1 MAHLGRKVSSR
12 LLMVVSLE
20 LFWQRDKRSAG
31 TYSPD
36 RCDPACGY
44 GGTCQQGNTTAT
56 CQCRPG
62 WGGQTCDQ
70 CASGHFGADC
80 QRESLLAFAIERNLT
95 RGSACAGDCTQCDDG
110 LAGTGT
116 CLGTKTDSLKRQS
129 SPVLIRQPADGLECD
144 CLHGTCNSANECTC
158 AAGWITNSSASIKCN
173 TCAPGFFQT
182 KSSDCQG
189 MSRYRYIHERV

>member
-1 MAHLGRKVSSR
+1 MVFSKKAYHDLIPTGEGDWSSIYLPDGWYGTLAAGQAIWGAVPDKGQLR
-12 LLMVVSLE
+12 NGPPRTRGFVEIAYGE
-20 LFWQRDKRSAG
+20 LSSSVNRGLRGMETGADRR
-31 TYSPD
+31 D

-44 GGTCQQGNTTAT
+44 GGTCQQGNMTAT

-80 QRESLLAFAIERNLT
+80 QRESLLANGIGRTLT
-95 RGSACAGDCTQCDDG
+95 ESIACSGDCTQCDDG

-129 SPVLIRQPADGLECD
+129 IPP
-144 CLHGTCNSANECTC
+144 
-158 AAGWITNSSASIKCN
+158 
-173 TCAPGFFQT
+173 F
-182 KSSDCQG
+182 
-189 MSRYRYIHERV
+189 HETGS